1 MKSKKLIYI
10 GLTAVVAL
18 LILIFGIN
26 FLRGINLFH
35 TSNYYFV
42 TYESVVGL
50 NVSAPVT
57 CNGFKVGQVREMRY
71 EYDDPGH
78 VTCELALDKELKV
91 PEGTV
96 AVLSA
101 DLLGTAS
108 IVLEMPMSN
117 QYLPVG
123 SKLPGRQQAGLVDG
137 LQQDLL
143 PQLAAVMPQIDSLL
157 HAVTLVVSDPALLAA
172 VQRLDKIT
180 TDLQVLSTN
189 AAAASK
195 QLPAV
200 VSNADQLVA
209 NLNATSAKLDS
220 VMATVNQMPLD
231 QTMADVQQIAA
242 NLKALTGQLQNKD
255 SSLGM
260 LINDPGLY
268 NNLNATVA
276 SLDSLILDVKA
287 QPKRYLKFSVF

>member
-10 GLTAVVAL
+10 GLTALVAL

-57 CNGFKVGQVREMRY
+57 CDGFKVGQVREMRY
-71 EYDDPGH
+71 EYDNPGH

-96 AVLSA
+96 AVLGS

-108 IVLEMPMSN
+108 IILEMPKSK
-117 QYLPVG
+117 QFLPVG

-157 HAVTLVVSDPALLAA
+157 HAITMVVSDPALIAA

-180 TDLQVLSTN
+180 ADLQVVSAN
-189 AAAASK
+189 AAVASK
-195 QLPAV
+195 QLPGV
-200 VSNADQLVA
+200 VSHADQLVM
-209 NLNATSAKLDS
+209 NLNATSTKLDS
-220 VMATVNQMPLD
+220 VMATVNDMPLE

-242 NLKALTGQLQNKD
+242 NLKALSAQLQDKD

-268 NNLNATVA
+268 NNLNAIVA

>member
-1 MKSKKLIYI
+1 MKPKKLIYI

-35 TSNYYFV
+35 SSNYYFV

-57 CNGFKVGQVREMRY
+57 CDGFKVGQVREMRY
-71 EYDDPGH
+71 EYSDPGH

-96 AVLSA
+96 AVLTS

-108 IVLEMPMSN
+108 VVLKMPKSTN
-117 QYLPVG
+117 YLPIG
-123 SKLPGRQQAGLVDG
+123 SKLEASQQAGLVDG
-137 LQQDLL
+137 LQENLL
-143 PQLAAVMPQIDSLL
+143 PQIAALMPQIDSLL
-157 HAVTLVVSDPALLAA
+157 NAVTLVVSDPALLAA

-180 TDLQVLSTN
+180 ADLQTVSAN
-189 AAAASK
+189 AAVASK
-195 QLPAV
+195 QLPGV
-200 VSNADQLVA
+200 VNHADQLVM

-231 QTMADVQQIAA
+231 RTMADVQQIAA
-242 NLKALTGQLQNKD
+242 NLKALTEQLQDKD

-268 NNLNATVA
+268 NSLNATVA
-276 SLDSLILDVKA
+276 SLDSLIIDVKA

>member
-123 SKLPGRQQAGLVDG
+123 SKLPARQQAGLVDG

-180 TDLQVLSTN
+180 ADLQVLSTN

-242 NLKALTGQLQNKD
+242 NLKALTEQLQNKD